1 MHKIG
6 VQSGGIFS
14 LADHEKGF
22 ATLEAHGFECV
33 DLNVDNLLPSKTVK
47 EGEVGGMYAKSV
59 EELIEYFTPL
69 RDSAKKYG
77 IKITQMHGP
86 FPLWVNGRDEDMNP
100 FVLEATKK
108 AIAVA
113 DFLDCRNIVVHPIN
127 AQYILSKEKE
137 KELNFALYRALMP
150 TAKKYGVT
158 VCLENLFAGV
168 NGRNVEGPCS
178 DVSEACN
185 YIDTLN
191 AEAGEKVFGFC
202 LDIGHSNLYGR
213 NLKEYIIALGDR
225 LSILHIHD
233 NDGAGDLHM
242 IPYSY
247 LRGKS
252 TSIDWNGFVAGLRAI
267 NYKGDLCFETFRAM
281 SAYPADTHPQVLDLI
296 HAIGVHFVKELE
308 AE

>member
-1 MHKIG
+1 MYKIG

-14 LADHEKGF
+14 LDDYEKGF

-33 DLNVDNLLPSKTVK
+33 DLNIDNLLPSDVIRK
-47 EGEVGGMYAKSV
+47 GEPGGMFEKSV
-59 EELIEYFTPL
+59 EELFEYFTPI
-69 RDSAKKYG
+69 RDSAKKHG
-77 IKITQMHGP
+77 IAITQMHGP
-86 FPLWVNGRDEDMNP
+86 FPLWVDGRDGDMNP
-100 FVLEATKK
+100 FLLEATKK

-127 AQYILSKEKE
+127 AQYIYSKEKE
-137 KELNFALYRALMP
+137 RELNFALYRALMP
-150 TAKKYGVT
+150 TAQKYGVKI
-158 VCLENLFAGV
+158 CLENLFAGV

-178 DVSEACN
+178 DVSEACS
-185 YIDTLN
+185 YIDALN

-202 LDIGHSNLYGR
+202 LDIGHSNLYVR

-233 NDGAGDLHM
+233 NDGNGDLHM

-247 LRGKS
+247 IRGKAP
-252 TSIDWNGFVAGLRAI
+252 TIDWKGFVEGLRAI

-281 SAYPADTHPQVLDLI
+281 IIYPADTHPQVLDLI
-296 HAIGVHFVKELE
+296 HAIGVHFVNGLK
-308 AE
+308 A